1 MQEHVRRL
9 EREPSED
16 EKLQVERQRIA
27 LSAEFEVLEECLR
40 RAIAADG
47 SSNVIGVP
55 GITEQYDNSADD
67 FNDLNDE
74 TPQAETIPQET
85 SEVAVN
91 PAVTPPSSDGL
102 KCITPE
108 SRAIILP
115 STCLSSDHSLS
126 LLELMH
132 RQRQA
137 NRYIIAL
144 QNVIAEKSFQFSN
157 IIQAAPR
164 KSVVTRS
171 QNGPEMQ
178 WPN

>member
-1 MQEHVRRL
+1 MQR
-9 EREPSED
+9 
-16 EKLQVERQRIA
+16 KF
-27 LSAEFEVLEECLR
+27 AENKCLR

-85 SEVAVN
+85 SEVAAN
-91 PAVTPPSSDGL
+91 PAITPPSSDGL

-115 STCLSSDHSLS
+115 STCLST
-126 LLELMH
+126 
-132 RQRQA
+132 A
-137 NRYIIAL
+137 G
-144 QNVIAEKSFQFSN
+144 KSIYYSSSKCHCREILPIFNHYPSSTAK
-157 IIQAAPR
+157 I
-164 KSVVTRS
+164 SCY
-171 QNGPEMQ
+171 
-178 WPN
+178 

>member
-1 MQEHVRRL
+1 MQERVRRL

-27 LSAEFEVLEECLR
+27 LSTEFEVLEECLH

-47 SSNVIGVP
+47 SSSVIGVP

-67 FNDLNDE
+67 FNDLDDE
-74 TPQAETIPQET
+74 TKQAETIPQET
-85 SEVAVN
+85 SEVVAD

-108 SRAIILP
+108 SQAIILP

-137 NRYIIAL
+137 N
-144 QNVIAEKSFQFSN
+144 
-157 IIQAAPR
+157 
-164 KSVVTRS
+164 
-171 QNGPEMQ
+171 
-178 WPN
+178 